1 MLCVSSMY
9 ALSVI
14 CSMCSVYAL
23 CKLYV
28 CSVCACFMCAL
39 CMLYVSCMCA
49 LYMLYVCSGVL
60 FVCSMYVLC
69 KIYVCSVYALCMF
82 YVCSVDALC
91 IFCVCSMYILCM
103 LYASYAYDLRMFYVS
118 SMCALC
124 MMYARFMYAIC
135 MLYVCSMCAMCMLH
149 AYILY
154 ASAKPLKVLCLFNLP
169 LQSPTH
175 GSISIKSRP
184 HISDV
189 IPALFKMRLLSRSP
203 FPQGLEQSD
212 HSDHWLV
219 AHFSISVTVHKIQ
232 NQHTKMHGTALFQI
246 CSFLCLS
253 AQFGGRSWQQT
264 ACRLGCRLGDTTR
277 S

>member
-1 MLCVSSMY
+1 
-9 ALSVI
+9 
-14 CSMCSVYAL
+14 
-23 CKLYV
+23 
-28 CSVCACFMCAL
+28 
-39 CMLYVSCMCA
+39 
-49 LYMLYVCSGVL
+49 MLYVCSGVL

-82 YVCSVDALC
+82 YVCS
-91 IFCVCSMYILCM
+91 
-103 LYASYAYDLRMFYVS
+103 
-118 SMCALC
+118 MCALWMLYVFSMHVLC
-124 MMYARFMYAIC
+124 IQYFMYAIC
-135 MLYVCSMCAMCMLH
+135 ELCKYSTYVLCKLYVLSVCAVCTFYVCSMCAMCMLQ

-232 NQHTKMHGTALFQI
+232 NQHTKMQGTALFQI

-253 AQFGGRSWQQT
+253 AVWREALVTDG
-264 ACRLGCRLGDTTR
+264 
-277 S
+277 